1 MKTLGNDIYIQRG
14 ETWSL
19 DFEVTNR
26 NGDPYMLFKEWKNP
40 YLAITVTAAR
50 YEQKGDFRRTWWL
63 DMDNRW
69 VEKEDGT
76 FEIIPMKRFTETN
89 ALYTEYHTIAQVVSV
104 YDRVILDKESPFDAT
119 NFLFYTD
126 SDSDDTRVY
135 KYVKDYTLEGD
146 RVEDEV
152 WEEYNFRLIKQ
163 FATKDWTEQNYL
175 FDIKILAGESVE
187 EYVHAKLVSQEE
199 TEIPDLL
206 WTDVDTLTQ
215 IKRISDK
222 TTRKW
227 VQEIFDSGQP
237 LMPDFDTKNL
247 VLYPTKLT
255 VSTNIQGG
263 F

>member
-19 DFEVTNR
+19 DFEVTNS

-89 ALYTEYHTIAQVVSV
+89 ALYTEYHTITQVVSV
-104 YDRVILDKESPFDAT
+104 YDRVILDKESPFDVT

-135 KYVKDYTLEGD
+135 KYVKDYTLKGD
-146 RVEDEV
+146 AVEDEV

-163 FATKDWTEQNYL
+163 FTTKDWIEQNYW

-187 EYVHAKLVSQEE
+187 EYVRAKLVSQGE
-199 TEIPDLL
+199 TEIPALP

>member
-1 MKTLGNDIYIQRG
+1 MQLI
-14 ETWSL
+14 
-19 DFEVTNR
+19 
-26 NGDPYMLFKEWKNP
+26 
-40 YLAITVTAAR
+40 
-50 YEQKGDFRRTWWL
+50 
-63 DMDNRW
+63 
-69 VEKEDGT
+69 
-76 FEIIPMKRFTETN
+76 
-89 ALYTEYHTIAQVVSV
+89 
-104 YDRVILDKESPFDAT
+104 
-119 NFLFYTD
+119 FLFYTD

-146 RVEDEV
+146 VVVDEV

-199 TEIPDLL
+199 TEIPDLP